1 MKRITYRL
9 AELAAPRAPR
19 PAVRWRRLA
28 GRGVSL
34 GAEVGMIRK
43 CTLLLSVGSSLL
55 MASLPGAATA
65 ADADAKGEHVLF
77 IGNSCSKANNLPEI
91 VRLIADANGAAIN
104 TDVAPMNGATLDTI
118 PGKPEHN
125 EKIMSRRWDAIVL
138 EPHSTGPIFE
148 VDKTIKG
155 AAHVTE
161 MCHTARFYVFA
172 TWAYASEE
180 RFLRQTD
187 ALKKAEEGTI
197 VLDEYKDMY
206 KNMQLL
212 LNVGAAQVATAA
224 KTVKINKRNK
234 QVKTAVV
241 PVGSVW
247 QAALK
252 KHPDWKLHGG
262 DAYHQNKA
270 GSYLAALVFY
280 KVLLGHLP
288 EKAAKEWVDQGWID
302 QATHDKMIAVIESMP
317 RGTFAADQKETQTK

>member
-1 MKRITYRL
+1 MKRMTYKLVER
-9 AELAAPRAPR
+9 AAPCAART
-19 PAVRWRRLA
+19 AVQWRRLA

-34 GAEVGMIRK
+34 GAEVGMICKFR
-43 CTLLLSVGSSLL
+43 LLLSVGISLL

-65 ADADAKGEHVLF
+65 ADADTKGEHVLF
-77 IGNSCSKANNLPEI
+77 IGNSFTEAHNLPGI

-104 TDVAPMNGATLDTI
+104 TDVAPMNEATLDAI
-118 PGKPEHN
+118 PGKPEHQ
-125 EKIMSRRWDAIVL
+125 EKIKSRRWDAIVL
-138 EPHSTGPIFE
+138 EPYSTGPIFE
-148 VDKTIKG
+148 VHKTIKG

-180 RFLRQTD
+180 RFLEQTD

-206 KNMQLL
+206 KNMQML

-234 QVKTAVV
+234 GVKTAVV

-247 QAALK
+247 QAALR
-252 KHPDWKLHGG
+252 KHTDWQLHDRDG
-262 DAYHQNKA
+262 YHPSKA
-270 GSYLAALVFY
+270 GSYLSALVFY
-280 KVLLGHLP
+280 RVLLGHLP
-288 EKAAKEWVDQGWID
+288 EKAAKEWLDQGWID
-302 QATHDKMIAVIESMP
+302 QATHDKMIAVIQSMP
-317 RGTFAADQKETQTK
+317 DGTFPADGKDPQTK